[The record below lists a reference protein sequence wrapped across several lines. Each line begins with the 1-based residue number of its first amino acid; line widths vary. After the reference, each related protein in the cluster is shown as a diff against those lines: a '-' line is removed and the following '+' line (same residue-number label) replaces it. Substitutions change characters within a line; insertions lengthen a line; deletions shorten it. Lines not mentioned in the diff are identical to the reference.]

1 MKIAYSEDREWY
13 NMMQHD
19 VTFGTYMRA
28 LVRDFAKINLLLLYR
43 TFCYNEKKF
52 GVFIAIL
59 FYIIQ

>member
-1 MKIAYSEDREWY
+1 MIQYDATRRYI
-13 NMMQHD
+13 
-19 VTFGTYMRA
+19 GTCMRA